1 MKECFSLFT
10 EQSKMF
16 DLPVGERVPT
26 IKDYIQSYKE
36 RLWGGAERRIFGL
49 PANEKIELLRFYI
62 KMFGNVFLLS
72 DGRHLWDSLSVKEK
86 IEICKE

>member
-36 RLWGGAERRIFGL
+36 RLWDTLTI
-49 PANEKIELLRFYI
+49 
-62 KMFGNVFLLS
+62 
-72 DGRHLWDSLSVKEK
+72 KEK

>member
-1 MKECFSLFT
+1 MKECFSLFK
-10 EQSKMF
+10 EQDGLFKTSN
-16 DLPVGERVPT
+16 GRVKA
-26 IKDYIQSYKE
+26 IKDYISSSKE

-72 DGRHLWDSLSVKEK
+72 DGRHLWDSLSVKKK

>member
-1 MKECFSLFT
+1 MKECFSLFK
-10 EQSKMF
+10 EQD
-16 DLPVGERVPT
+16 DLFKTSNGRVEA
-26 IKDYIQSYKE
+26 IKDYISSSKE

-62 KMFGNVFLLS
+62 KMFGNVF
-72 DGRHLWDSLSVKEK
+72 DEDHLWDTLTVKEK